1 MNDWV
6 SISGKAQIFSSPH
19 PGQLWG
25 LHSILSNGPG
35 VFPHRVKRPGHEAN
49 HSPQYSVKVNVC
61 GTPPPPPNTC
71 MARCLVKHQQH
82 FIFTDLENGE
92 Y

>member
-1 MNDWV
+1 MNDRV

-35 VFPHRVKRPGHEAN
+35 VFPHRVKWPGHEAN

-61 GTPPPPPNTC
+61 GTPPPPPKYMYGMVLSKAPET
-71 MARCLVKHQQH
+71 
-82 FIFTDLENGE
+82 FYF